1 MKGSGMG
8 HCAWGEV
15 FLAEGEDLRFL
26 WMTGIIWEKA
36 AKKSRTVMNHTVLPH
51 AVINNRKKRNQWK
64 TQWKIKQ
71 QKNGN

>member
-1 MKGSGMG
+1 
-8 HCAWGEV
+8 
-15 FLAEGEDLRFL
+15 
-26 WMTGIIWEKA
+26 
-36 AKKSRTVMNHTVLPH
+36 MNHTVLPH